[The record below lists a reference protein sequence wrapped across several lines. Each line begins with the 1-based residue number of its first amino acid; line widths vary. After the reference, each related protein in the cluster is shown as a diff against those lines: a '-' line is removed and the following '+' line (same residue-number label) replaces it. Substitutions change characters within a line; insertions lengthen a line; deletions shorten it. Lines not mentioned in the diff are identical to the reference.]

1 MHTTWRPLL
10 NAISWCQALTLHPT
24 ASPWPEWLFHLCDW
38 NCCSQSQVT
47 QETTLKTT
55 MKWGTQTLHHMHT
68 TRRPLQQYM
77 QLPPVNK
84 HTQPRMFH
92 STSNK
97 NGLLNTIWGKSKT
110 KEIQRWDSQSKHS
123 LQSCVPSIKTL
134 GPYSCRIY
142 SPGSTKNKK
151 CSPPPISI
159 LTPAA
164 HWQKVLFYSST
175 AFVPNLFP
183 LATANINLNP
193 QRAKM
198 ASNCAVAVC

>member
-1 MHTTWRPLL
+1 MSDASPNMQHRDLNNGVTSGIRSAVVSPWWLQHCTRCTQHGGRCCMQLADVKPWHFTQQLARDLNDCSTSAIGIVVLSPRWPKRQHWRP
-10 NAISWCQALTLHPT
+10 Q
-24 ASPWPEWLFHLCDW
+24 W
-38 NCCSQSQVT
+38 NGARKHCTTCT
-47 QETTLKTT
+47 QQ
-55 MKWGTQTLHHMHT
+55 GGH
-68 TRRPLQQYM
+68 YNM

-97 NGLLNTIWGKSKT
+97 NGLPNTIWGKSKT
-110 KEIQRWDSQSKHS
+110 KEIRRWDSQSKHS

-151 CSPPPISI
+151 CSPPPILI

-164 HWQKVLFYSST
+164 HW
-175 AFVPNLFP
+175 
-183 LATANINLNP
+183 
-193 QRAKM
+193 
-198 ASNCAVAVC
+198 